1 MDIGFSTCGHWA
13 PVQDL
18 KEIEIEDRGNPWFDD
33 SNLDPENT
41 EAIWVVLDPRNAPEY
56 LSFTVGS
63 ESEEYL
69 FRIDLTGATPV
80 LEDEDGR
87 VLYIRKKGGVNY
99 VEQTDQRRIGQ
110 HTQTL

>member
-1 MDIGFSTCGHWA
+1 MSIGFSTCGCWA

-33 SNLDPENT
+33 SNLDLEST

-56 LSFTVGS
+56 LTFTVES
-63 ESEEYL
+63 ETEEYL
-69 FRIDLTGATPV
+69 FTIDLTGAIPV

-87 VLYIRKKGGVNY
+87 VLYIRKNGGVTR
-99 VEQTDQRRIGQ
+99 VEQTDQRTISQ
-110 HTQTL
+110 DTQAL

>member
-1 MDIGFSTCGHWA
+1 MSIGFSTCGYWA

-33 SNLDPENT
+33 SNLDLEAT

-56 LSFTVGS
+56 LTFTVGS
-63 ESEEYL
+63 EAEEYL
-69 FRIDLTGATPV
+69 FTIDLTGATPI

-87 VLYIRKKGGVNY
+87 VLYIRKKGGEKD
-99 VEQTDQRRIGQ
+99 VERTSQRTVSQ
-110 HTQTL
+110 DTQTL